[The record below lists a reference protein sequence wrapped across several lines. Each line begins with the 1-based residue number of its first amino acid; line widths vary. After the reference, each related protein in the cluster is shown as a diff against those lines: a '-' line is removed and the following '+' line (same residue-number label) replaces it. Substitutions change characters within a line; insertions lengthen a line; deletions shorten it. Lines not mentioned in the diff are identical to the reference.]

1 MELRQL
7 TIFRAV
13 AKTLNFTK
21 AATSLNYVQS
31 NVTAQIHALE
41 EELGVPLFDRLG
53 GKQVV
58 LTDAGLHMS
67 SLWVLLQKGT
77 FNSSLLHLELA
88 TLLRERFNHLQYI
101 V

>member
-13 AKTLNFTK
+13 ARMRSFTK

-53 GKQVV
+53 GKRVV
-58 LTDAGLHMS
+58 QASLQQRPLNLAVLRRS
-67 SLWVLLQKGT
+67 SSV
-77 FNSSLLHLELA
+77 
-88 TLLRERFNHLQYI
+88 
-101 V
+101 

>member
-1 MELRQL
+1 MEDAMELRQL

-13 AKTLNFTK
+13 ARMLNFTK

-41 EELGVPLFDRLG
+41 EEFGVPLFDRLG

-58 LTDAGLHMS
+58 LTEAGRQ
-67 SLWVLLQKGT
+67 LLESQSACWTWQKK
-77 FNSSLLHLELA
+77 
-88 TLLRERFNHLQYI
+88 LRRRCG
-101 V
+101 